1 MIHRA
6 YGASFKFRS
15 HKWWW
20 DRWWDS
26 SSLWSFGGSMNGFL
40 QALGS
45 KTFKKAPTWEV
56 FASIFEVLNEALTE
70 QRFAIKSSSNFNEK
84 KPLKDLDQLEEIFWQ
99 LWFNAGKITKRFVI
113 INPVLPDTH
122 QGLDNIAS
130 CPEDTSIL
138 NVAEDNDSGE
148 DSDED
153 DDQEI
158 NIEQEI
164 N

>member
-1 MIHRA
+1 MIHRE

-40 QALGS
+40 QALES

-84 KPLKDLDQLEEIFWQ
+84 KPLKDLDLDVKKVQSKYNNNKTNWRKYSDNSGLAPE
-99 LWFNAGKITKRFVI
+99 K
-113 INPVLPDTH
+113 LPKVS
-122 QGLDNIAS
+122 LL
-130 CPEDTSIL
+130 SIL
-138 NVAEDNDSGE
+138 CCRIHTRV
-148 DSDED
+148 
-153 DDQEI
+153 
-158 NIEQEI
+158 
-164 N
+164 